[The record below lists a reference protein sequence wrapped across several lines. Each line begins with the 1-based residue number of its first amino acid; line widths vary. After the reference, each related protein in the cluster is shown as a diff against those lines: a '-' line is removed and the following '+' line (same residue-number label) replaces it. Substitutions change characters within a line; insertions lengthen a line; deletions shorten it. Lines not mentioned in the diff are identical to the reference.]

1 VGILLILSVPKTKL
15 KRGFMPL
22 HMLVA
27 IGDTIKIGDDIVIKY
42 VKRMGNNVG
51 LAITA
56 PISIKINREKGEDNV
71 RKNTGINGNSG
82 GVDRNRD

>member
-1 VGILLILSVPKTKL
+1 
-15 KRGFMPL
+15 MPL

-27 IGDTIKIGDDIVIKY
+27 IGDTINIGDEITIKY

-56 PISIKINREKGEDNV
+56 PISIKINRIKGDQNA
-71 RKNTGINGNSG
+71 RKQDRTNGDSG
-82 GVDRNRD
+82 GVNRGRD